1 MITGGWFVDP
11 SLIDSSMIKT
21 TKIASADVP
30 KRLIMKFP
38 IQKDIKST
46 NKVGVIGLTTIY

>member
-1 MITGGWFVDP
+1 
-11 SLIDSSMIKT
+11 MIKT

-46 NKVGVIGLTTIY
+46 NTVGVIGLTTIY